1 MNEVK
6 VGEIRIGKGNPMVLI
21 AGPCVLEG
29 EAIALEIAE
38 QLKELCGSL
47 KIPFI
52 FKASYEKDNRGSE
65 KHYKGPGLK
74 EGLKV
79 LAEVKERVG
88 VPVLSDV
95 HRMEDV
101 AEVKE
106 VLDIIQIPAFLCQQT
121 SLLLKAGEAG
131 KVVNIKKGQFV
142 APENMAG
149 AVKKIYSTGNRQV
162 LLTERGTCFGYN
174 KLIADFCSIPI
185 MQEIGCP
192 VIFDATHVVRNY
204 GIPSEDPK
212 GGSPQ
217 YVPHLSRGAVAIG
230 CNGLFLE
237 THPRPSQ
244 ALCDASSMIP
254 LNEMENLLRQTKTIH
269 EMVRGWGIV

>member
-1 MNEVK
+1 MNEVR
-6 VGEIRIGKGNPMVLI
+6 VGEIRIGKGNPLVLI

-29 EAIALEIAE
+29 EAITLEIAK
-38 QLKELCGSL
+38 QLKELCGAL

-52 FKASYEKDNRGSE
+52 FKASFEKDNRGSE
-65 KHYKGPGLK
+65 KSYMGPGLE
-74 EGLKV
+74 EGLKI
-79 LAEVKERVG
+79 LSKVKEKLG

-95 HRMEDV
+95 HRIEDV
-101 AEVKE
+101 DRAKE
-106 VLDIIQIPAFLCQQT
+106 VLDIIQVPAFLCQQT
-121 SLLLKAGEAG
+121 SLLLKVGEAG
-131 KVVNIKKGQFV
+131 RVVNIKKGQFV

-174 KLIADFCSIPI
+174 KLISDFCSIPL

-217 YVPHLSRGAVAIG
+217 YVPRLSRAAVAVG

-237 THPRPSQ
+237 THPKPSQ

-254 LNEMENLLRQTKTIH
+254 LNEMEGLLRQTKAIH
-269 EMVRGWGIV
+269 DLVRGWGIG